1 MIEHIILPEKQST
14 SLAGMKQYKRERMLD
29 KMVNKINSLF
39 YEKSQKIYLDIYNR
53 SSFASFLNSYAITRR
68 DEKAI
73 DFFYNEEELKDE
85 RINSRENNFED
96 YLFNGII
103 ETKPVAQE
111 EYIGRINRFV
121 EDVRWGFNEYL
132 SKDFWQDFKRE
143 DK

>member
-1 MIEHIILPEKQST
+1 MTEHIILPEKQSM

-29 KMVNKINSLF
+29 KMVSKLQNVF
-39 YEKSQKIYLDIYNR
+39 YEKSQKVYLDIYSR
-53 SSFASFLNSYAITRR
+53 PSFTSFLNSYMITRR

-85 RINSRENNFED
+85 KIKGRENDFED
-96 YLFNGII
+96 YLSNGVI
-103 ETKPVAQE
+103 ETKPVVQD
-111 EYIGRINRFV
+111 EYIGRINRFT

-132 SKDFWQDFKRE
+132 SKDFWQDFKKE